1 MDPMADRAFRKE
13 IEELRSKAFT
23 ILRRRSAMDA
33 YTEGAGRTMRDW
45 NFEVP
50 DHWFPDYKARM
61 EDIYL
66 SDEEVER
73 LEKEALFVEE
83 E

>member
-1 MDPMADRAFRKE
+1 
-13 IEELRSKAFT
+13 
-23 ILRRRSAMDA
+23 
-33 YTEGAGRTMRDW
+33 MRDW

-66 SDEEVER
+66 SDEEVES

>member
-1 MDPMADRAFRKE
+1 
-13 IEELRSKAFT
+13 
-23 ILRRRSAMDA
+23 
-33 YTEGAGRTMRDW
+33 MRDW

-50 DHWFPDYKARM
+50 DHWYHDYKARM
-61 EDIYL
+61 EDIYIG
-66 SDEEVER
+66 EEEEER